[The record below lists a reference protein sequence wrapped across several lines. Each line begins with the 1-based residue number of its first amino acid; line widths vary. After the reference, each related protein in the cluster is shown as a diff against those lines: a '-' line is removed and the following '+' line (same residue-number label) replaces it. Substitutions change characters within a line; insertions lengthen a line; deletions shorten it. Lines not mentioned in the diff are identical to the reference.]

1 MGVNTTEFETFEQ
14 QFQEL
19 VAEFQSLSVSFLKH
33 LNLRYY
39 NFNLRKNYILK
50 MSSFMAEIPLIR
62 AEIIQLDIRESS
74 A

>member
-33 LNLRYY
+33 FNLSYY
-39 NFNLRKNYILK
+39 NFNLRKNYT
-50 MSSFMAEIPLIR
+50 
-62 AEIIQLDIRESS
+62 
-74 A
+74 